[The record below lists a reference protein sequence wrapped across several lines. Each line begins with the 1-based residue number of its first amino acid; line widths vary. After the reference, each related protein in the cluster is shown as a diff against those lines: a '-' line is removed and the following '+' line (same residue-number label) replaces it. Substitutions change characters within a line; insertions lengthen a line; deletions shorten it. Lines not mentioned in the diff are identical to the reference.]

1 MSMPIEAVVAERE
14 EYERRI
20 ADLEKENAELRDL
33 VMGAYYALKLGRA

>member
-20 ADLEKENAELRDL
+20 EDLEQENKELRDL
-33 VMGAYYALKLGRA
+33 VMQVWFTQKLGNR